1 MDVPDDVLIVTP
13 NKSKLSKSLYVEIL
27 ILHKFGISKLL
38 VSCLHEVID
47 QRSKYSIDKIFNIF
61 IIKLRVQMKNR
72 NDIKQ

>member
-1 MDVPDDVLIVTP
+1 M
-13 NKSKLSKSLYVEIL
+13 